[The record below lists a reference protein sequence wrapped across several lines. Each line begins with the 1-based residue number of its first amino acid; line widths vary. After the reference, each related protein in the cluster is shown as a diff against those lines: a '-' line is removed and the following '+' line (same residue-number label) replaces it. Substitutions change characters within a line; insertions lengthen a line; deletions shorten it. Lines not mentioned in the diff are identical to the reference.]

1 MPSLKDMRGQAKEAG
16 LMKLDKLIAARQHIP
31 DCPIPIPI
39 PELCQ
44 RYEKLY
50 TGCINDVLREY
61 TLLNQNLPSD
71 IMPLRDE
78 MTLCGEA
85 FTVKSAPNVMIEGEM
100 TFRAQMLD
108 DFKPNGVVV
117 WDTSE
122 DTEASLWGGVMTA
135 TAMTKGI
142 RGAVIAGG
150 IRDTKQILEQKF
162 PIFYKYR
169 TSNGSLGRCMITHY
183 QVPVRIGKVTVRPGD
198 IIFGDID
205 GVLCIPREIAYQ
217 VLLRAEGI
225 EKNEVD
231 IFSWVRQGDTISEII
246 DKGGYF

>member
-1 MPSLKDMRGQAKEAG
+1 MPSLADMREKSKEAG
-16 LMKLDKLIAARQHIP
+16 LMKLDKLIEVRQRIP
-31 DCPIPIPI
+31 SCEFPIPKE
-39 PELCQ
+39 ELFA

-50 TGCINDVLREY
+50 TGAINDVLREL
-61 TLLNQNLPSD
+61 TLIDQALPHD

-78 MTLCGEA
+78 MTVCGEA
-85 FTVKSAPNVMIEGEM
+85 FTVKSAPNCMIEGEM

-108 DFKPNGVVV
+108 DFKAGSVVV
-117 WDTSE
+117 WDTS
-122 DTEASLWGGVMTA
+122 DDVEASLWGGVMTA
-135 TAMTKGI
+135 TAITKGI

-150 IRDTKQILEQKF
+150 IRDTKQILEQNF
-162 PIFYKYR
+162 PVFYKYR

-183 QVPVRIGKVTVRPGD
+183 QVPVKIGKVTVRPGD

-205 GVLCIPREIAYQ
+205 GVLCIPREIAYD

-225 EKNEVD
+225 ERNEVD

>member
-1 MPSLKDMRGQAKEAG
+1 MPSLKDMREIAVEAG
-16 LMKLDKLIAARQHIP
+16 LMKLDKLIEVRQRIA
-31 DCPIPIPI
+31 DCQLPIPVK
-39 PELCQ
+39 ELCE

-50 TGCINDVLREY
+50 TGCINDVLREL
-61 TLLNQNLPSD
+61 TLLDQNLPSD

-78 MTLCGEA
+78 MTVCGEA
-85 FTVKSAPNVMIEGEM
+85 FTVKSSPNVLIEGEM

-108 DFKPNGVVV
+108 DFKPDGVVV
-117 WDTSE
+117 WDTS
-122 DTEASLWGGVMTA
+122 DDVEASLWGGVMTA
-135 TAMTKGI
+135 TAISRGI

-150 IRDTKQILEQKF
+150 IRDTKQILSQNF

-183 QVPVRIGKVTVRPGD
+183 QVPIKVGKVTVRPGD

-205 GVLCIPREIAYQ
+205 GVLCIPRELAYG

-225 EKNEVD
+225 ERNEID
-231 IFSWVRQGDTISEII
+231 IFKWVRQGDTISEII

>member
-1 MPSLKDMRGQAKEAG
+1 MPSLANMRSKAKEAG
-16 LMKLDKLIAARQHIP
+16 LMKLDKLIAKRQSVP
-31 DCPIPIPI
+31 TNEFPIPVK
-39 PELCQ
+39 ELCD
-44 RYEKLY
+44 RFEKLY
-50 TGCINDVLREY
+50 TGCVNDVMREAC
-61 TLLNQNLPSD
+61 LLDQNLPHE

-78 MTLCGEA
+78 MVVCGEA
-85 FTVKSAPNVMIEGEM
+85 FTVKSAPNCMIEGEM

-117 WDTSE
+117 WDTS
-122 DTEASLWGGVMTA
+122 DDVEASLWGGVMTA

-142 RGAVIAGG
+142 R
-150 IRDTKQILEQKF
+150 DTKQILEQKF
-162 PIFYKYR
+162 PVFYQYR
-169 TSNGSLGRCMITHY
+169 VSNGSLGRCMITHY

-198 IIFGDID
+198 IIMGDID
-205 GVLCIPREIAYQ
+205 GVICIPREIAYE

-225 EKNEVD
+225 ERNEVD

>member
-1 MPSLKDMRGQAKEAG
+1 MPSLADMRTKAKEAG
-16 LMKLDKLIAARQHIP
+16 LMKLDRLIATRQRIP
-31 DCPIPIPI
+31 DCPLRIPIR
-39 PELCQ
+39 ELCE

-50 TGCINDVLREY
+50 TGAINDVMREL
-61 TLLNQNLPSD
+61 TLLDQNLPND
-71 IMPLRDE
+71 IMPLRDH
-78 MTLCGEA
+78 MTVCGEA

-108 DFKPNGVVV
+108 DFKPEGVVV
-117 WDTSE
+117 WDTSA
-122 DTEASLWGGVMTA
+122 DVEASLWGGVMTA
-135 TAMTKGI
+135 TAKTKGI

-150 IRDTKQILEQKF
+150 IRDTKQILEQDF
-162 PIFYKYR
+162 PVFYRYR

-183 QVPVRIGKVTVRPGD
+183 QVPIKVGKVTVRPGD

-205 GVLCIPREIAYQ
+205 GVLCIPREIAGD
-217 VLLRAEGI
+217 VLERAEGI

-246 DKGGYF
+246 EKGGYF

>member
-1 MPSLKDMRGQAKEAG
+1 
-16 LMKLDKLIAARQHIP
+16 
-31 DCPIPIPI
+31 
-39 PELCQ
+39 
-44 RYEKLY
+44 
-50 TGCINDVLREY
+50 
-61 TLLNQNLPSD
+61 
-71 IMPLRDE
+71 
-78 MTLCGEA
+78 
-85 FTVKSAPNVMIEGEM
+85 
-100 TFRAQMLD
+100 
-108 DFKPNGVVV
+108 
-117 WDTSE
+117 
-122 DTEASLWGGVMTA
+122 MTA

-162 PIFYKYR
+162 PIFYRYR

-183 QVPVRIGKVTVRPGD
+183 QVPVKVGKVTVRPGD

-205 GVLCIPREIAYQ
+205 GVLCIPREIAYD

-225 EKNEVD
+225 ERNEID